1 MMNVS
6 KLIDTRGE
14 NALNFEQNYT
24 QLQKQQQQL
33 TMTPQLQQS
42 IQMLQYNRN
51 DLVDFLKQK
60 SLENPFI
67 SISVKSTSKT
77 QGTSTQKYN
86 SNQSRISQSTSGSIW
101 DTMAAASTTSLYSA
115 IIEQIHLS
123 FRDTALRDLVIWLA
137 QYIDNNGYLT
147 ISMADAVNLTQA
159 EQFQLLDA
167 LTLLQQLEP
176 AGVGARNLQECLMLQ
191 TERNDQAPILA
202 YLILEEEFEAFA
214 NRKWDQIAKRY
225 AISLSEV
232 QEVFDFVQTLTP
244 HPGAIFSNA
253 PTQYIRPDLSVKV
266 TDDQQIVVNSVKS
279 GLPVIVFQKEYYEEL
294 SVLKDKEVSTFINE
308 KQSEYEWLKKTLIH
322 REETILKI
330 GIAIVNAQQD
340 FFLSKDHPIKSLTLK
355 RIAEELE
362 VHESTVSRAINGKYL
377 ATEFGL
383 FELKHFF
390 TNALS
395 TTSEDG
401 EGSISSNQIK
411 KKILL
416 FIQNEDARKPLSDQK
431 LVDFLKKDGIEIS
444 RRTVTKYREAL
455 FIPSSPKR
463 KRFD

>member
-101 DTMAAASTTSLYSA
+101 DTMATASTTSLYSA

-232 QEVFDFVQTLTP
+232 QEVSDFVQTLTP

-253 PTQYIRPDLSVKV
+253 FTQYIRPDLSVKV

>member
-101 DTMAAASTTSLYSA
+101 DTMATASTTSLYSA

-232 QEVFDFVQTLTP
+232 QEVSDFVQTLTP

>member
-1 MMNVS
+1 MMNLS
-6 KLIDTRGE
+6 EHIDTRGE
-14 NALNFEQNYT
+14 NVLNFEQNFT

-42 IQMLQYNRN
+42 IQMLQYNRK

-67 SISVKSTSKT
+67 SISVKSTTKS

-86 SNQSRISQSTSGSIW
+86 SNQSHLNQTTTGSIW
-101 DTMAAASTTSLYSA
+101 DTLATSSTTSLYA
-115 IIEQIHLS
+115 ALLEQIHLS

-147 ISMADAVNLTQA
+147 LSLDEAIKLTQA
-159 EQFQLLDA
+159 EPFQLLDA

-191 TERNDQAPILA
+191 TERNNQSPNLA

-214 NRKWDQIAKRY
+214 NRKWEHIAKRY
-225 AISLSEV
+225 AISLSDV
-232 QEVFDFVQTLTP
+232 QEVSDFVKTLTP
-244 HPGAIFSNA
+244 HPGAIFSST
-253 PTQYIRPDLSVKV
+253 PTQYIRPDLSVKI
-266 TDDQQIVVNSVKS
+266 DDEGQIVVRSVKS

-294 SVLKDKEVSTFINE
+294 TAIKDKEVSTFIHD
-308 KQSEYEWLKKTLIH
+308 KQSEYEWLKKSLMH
-322 REETILKI
+322 REESILRI
-330 GIAIVNAQQD
+330 GIAIVNAQKE
-340 FFLSKDHPIKSLTLK
+340 FFLSEDHPIQSLTLK
-355 RIAEELE
+355 KIADELDI
-362 VHESTVSRAINGKYL
+362 HESTVSRAVNGKYL
-377 ATEFGL
+377 TTEFGI

-390 TNALS
+390 TNALV
-395 TTSEDG
+395 TSSEEGDG
-401 EGSISSNQIK
+401 TISSNQIK
-411 KKILL
+411 KKIQLL
-416 FIQNEDARKPLSDQK
+416 IQNEDTKKPLSDQK
-431 LVDFLKKDGIEIS
+431 LVDLLKKDGIEIS